1 MPLRTI
7 LILVVL
13 GGLAIFAALNWG
25 TFTAPTTLRL
35 GIGTVE
41 APLGLIMLGV
51 TGLLA
56 FLFLVFVTYLQ
67 TTVLIEGRRH
77 ARELQAQREL
87 AEQSEA
93 SRYSQLRQFIEVEL
107 QKLGA
112 QGERRWAETQARLDQ
127 RDREL
132 RVSIE
137 QSANTLAAYIG
148 EVEDFLRQKLGAVD
162 RDKLG

>member
-13 GGLAIFAALNWG
+13 GGLAIFAALNWSA
-25 TFTAPTTLRL
+25 FTAPTTLWL
-35 GIGTVE
+35 GVGTVE
-41 APLGLIMLGV
+41 VPLGLIMLGV